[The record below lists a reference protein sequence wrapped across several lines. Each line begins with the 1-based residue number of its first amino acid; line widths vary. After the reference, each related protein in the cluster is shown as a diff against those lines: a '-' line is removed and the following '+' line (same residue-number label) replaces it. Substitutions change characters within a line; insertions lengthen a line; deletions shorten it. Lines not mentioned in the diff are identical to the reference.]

1 MIGPLEENEQFLME
15 DFGLLEKYVSKLS
28 VSAIQ
33 KKIAALELG
42 FDKYDISCTCFN
54 VMLSLISVAFHY
66 IINNLAVY
74 SFISHVIWCYG
85 ITAICY
91 IV

>member
-1 MIGPLEENEQFLME
+1 MDCKVIYIFQVIGPLEENEQFLME

-33 KKIAALELG
+33 KKIAALELD

-54 VMLSLISVAFHY
+54 VMF
-66 IINNLAVY
+66 
-74 SFISHVIWCYG
+74 
-85 ITAICY
+85 
-91 IV
+91 

>member
-33 KKIAALELG
+33 KKIAALDLD
-42 FDKYDISCTCFN
+42 FDKYDISCTC
-54 VMLSLISVAFHY
+54 
-66 IINNLAVY
+66 INAR
-74 SFISHVIWCYG
+74 F
-85 ITAICY
+85 
-91 IV
+91 